1 MTETSINVVC
11 SDCGEIHSPGITSSA
26 EIKSCP
32 VCESSN
38 QSVSLSLSDRIEV
51 TDQLKVTAQD
61 PTLPSN
67 TQKKRHQTEI
77 IQGSEWSVSHQKMVH
92 KERLIDKPNN
102 KYTEL
107 VVDPDTGEI
116 IHWCEEPLSHHTGH
130 GDAKASE

>member
-32 VCESSN
+32 VCGSSN
-38 QSVSLSLSDRIEV
+38 QSVSLWLSDRIEV

-67 TQKKRHQTEI
+67 VYQPMNSLDTLTKPQLTQECHAPIGK
-77 IQGSEWSVSHQKMVH
+77 
-92 KERLIDKPNN
+92 L
-102 KYTEL
+102 
-107 VVDPDTGEI
+107 
-116 IHWCEEPLSHHTGH
+116 
-130 GDAKASE
+130 